1 MNTKEQRDAEIK
13 EMAVIVKPDG
23 DKDVALLRVIG
34 RLWDG
39 GVRYI
44 DRAAGE
50 FIATPLA
57 AQVDDDYAVRVKG

>member
-1 MNTKEQRDAEIK
+1 MNTNEQRDAEIK
-13 EMAVIVKPDG
+13 EMAIIVKPDG
-23 DKDVALLRVIG
+23 DKDKFLLRVIG

-50 FIATPLA
+50 FIATPLSGPA
-57 AQVDDDYAVRVKG
+57 DDDYEVRLKG